1 MDGFRSSRAAGGA
14 RRRMGGP
21 RRAELTARPP
31 RPPRPLQP
39 RLRGGGRGGPCR
51 GIASARSAPRT
62 SGRYS
67 RACVAA
73 GGAARATARRAPIRG
88 GAPGRFSRIVLRRAG
103 EPSRRFR
110 AASPPRETQGRRP
123 IGGVAHR
130 ASRTQRGAC
139 GDRRRAHDGAFRAA
153 HVARAGAGLKPAPES
168 PPRAA
173 SASLK
178 GRRRAA
184 SDAFRAPSRRSPSRA
199 PACRLAARGAAGA

>member
-31 RPPRPLQP
+31 RPLQP
-39 RLRGGGRGGPCR
+39 RLRGGGRGGPCDGEARADPRRRARPIQPNRAAARADRLRGRCLPDRDAAARGRAVAAVSR
-51 GIASARSAPRT
+51 GIASARNARPAPD
-62 SGRYS
+62 
-67 RACVAA
+67 
-73 GGAARATARRAPIRG
+73 RRR
-88 GAPGRFSRIVLRRAG
+88 
-103 EPSRRFR
+103 
-110 AASPPRETQGRRP
+110 
-123 IGGVAHR
+123 R

-139 GDRRRAHDGAFRAA
+139 GDRWRAHDGAFRAA

>member
-14 RRRMGGP
+14 RRRMGGLP
-21 RRAELTARPP
+21 RAELTARPP

-39 RLRGGGRGGPCR
+39 RLRGGGRGGPCD
-51 GIASARSAPRT
+51 GEARADPR
-62 SGRYS
+62 R
-67 RACVAA
+67 RARPIQPNRA
-73 GGAARATARRAPIRG
+73 AARADRLRG
-88 GAPGRFSRIVLRRAG
+88 RCLPDRDAATRRRAG

-130 ASRTQRGAC
+130 ASRTRRGACGAC

-153 HVARAGAGLKPAPES
+153 HVARAGPGLKPAPES

>member
-21 RRAELTARPP
+21 PRAELTARPP

-39 RLRGGGRGGPCR
+39 RLRGGGRGGPCD
-51 GIASARSAPRT
+51 GEARADPR
-62 SGRYS
+62 R
-67 RACVAA
+67 RARPIQPNHA
-73 GGAARATARRAPIRG
+73 AARADRLRG
-88 GAPGRFSRIVLRRAG
+88 RCLPDRDAATRRRAG

-110 AASPPRETQGRRP
+110 AASSPRETQGRRP

-130 ASRTQRGAC
+130 ASRTRRGAC

-153 HVARAGAGLKPAPES
+153 HVARAGPGLKPAPES

-199 PACRLAARGAAGA
+199 PACRLAVRGAAGA